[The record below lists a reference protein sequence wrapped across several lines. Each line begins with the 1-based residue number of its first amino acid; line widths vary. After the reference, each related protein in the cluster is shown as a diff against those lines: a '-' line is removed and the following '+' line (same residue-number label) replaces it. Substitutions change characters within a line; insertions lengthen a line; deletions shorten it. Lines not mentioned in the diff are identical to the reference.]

1 MNSTNMPSGP
11 DDRLKRLLG
20 GAELAPLRLRMRR
33 YFERADNSDSREI
46 LQLTQLSVTEHEA
59 LTLLTGR
66 PSRPSRSVRVNV
78 RQLDTVLIEAG
89 IAGSLRAALELIDG
103 PIVNQAARRNSIQTQ
118 WDSVTGLDHWHV
130 AMCDWLQTPAAIR
143 LLKRLTRQDPATA
156 RQLLERADIVLRRL
170 PTDGVPLSQLAAET
184 LGNAHALDSGEPT
197 ATIIL
202 AAWRRLESK
211 NTSGAN
217 SSDDDE
223 QQNDVRMPEERV
235 RDIWARAGVLINELA
250 RPVLF
255 LNLPVTCYDT
265 TMGIPGEP
273 GYLSLRRL
281 LRVPPI
287 WAVNGVTVFVCEN
300 PNLVA
305 IAADRLGAASAPLVC
320 TDGMPAAAQRTLLTQ
335 LERAGARLMYHG
347 DFDWAGLQIANHM
360 MRTWQVNLWRFSAED
375 YEVAV
380 TNGPHTRHD
389 LSGAC
394 VAASWDV
401 TLMLAM
407 QRHGIAIAEEA
418 VAASLLEDLHLHETM
433 R

>member
-1 MNSTNMPSGP
+1 MNSNSIPPGL

-33 YFERADNSDSREI
+33 YFERVDNGAPEGI
-46 LQLTQLSVTEHEA
+46 LRLTQLNAAEQEA
-59 LTLLTGR
+59 LALLIGR
-66 PSRPSRSVRVNV
+66 SSRPFRSTRVDV
-78 RQLDTVLIEAG
+78 RQLDAALNEAG
-89 IAGSLRAALELIDG
+89 IASSLRTALKLIDG
-103 PIVNQAARRNSIQTQ
+103 PIVNRAAHRINIQAQ
-118 WDSVTGLDHWHV
+118 WDHVTSHGHWHV
-130 AMCDWLQTPAAIR
+130 TLSDWVITPVAIR
-143 LLKRLTRQDPATA
+143 LLKRLARQNPTIAQ
-156 RQLLERADIVLRRL
+156 QLLERADIVLRRL
-170 PTDGVPLSQLAAET
+170 PADGVPLSQLAAET
-184 LGNAHALDSGEPT
+184 FGNAHALDSGEPT

-211 NTSGAN
+211 NAFGAN
-217 SSDDDE
+217 LSDDNE
-223 QQNDVRMPEERV
+223 QQNDVRIPDERV

-255 LNLPVTCYDT
+255 LNLPVACNDT
-265 TMGIPGEP
+265 TMGTPGEP
-273 GYLSLRRL
+273 AYLSLRRL
-281 LRVPPI
+281 VRVPPV

-347 DFDWAGLQIANHM
+347 DFDWAGLQIANHV
-360 MRTWQVNLWRFSAED
+360 MRTWPANLWRFGAKD

-380 TNGPHTRHD
+380 TNAPHARHD

-394 VAASWDV
+394 VAALWDEA
-401 TLMLAM
+401 LMLAM
-407 QRHGIAIAEEA
+407 QSHGIAIAEEA
-418 VAASLLEDLHLHETM
+418 VAASLLEDLHQIV
-433 R
+433 

>member
-1 MNSTNMPSGP
+1 MNSNSIPPGP
-11 DDRLKRLLG
+11 DDPLKRLLG
-20 GAELAPLRLRMRR
+20 GAELARLRLRMRR
-33 YFERADNSDSREI
+33 YFERVDNGAPEGI
-46 LQLTQLSVTEHEA
+46 LRLTQLNAAEQEA
-59 LTLLTGR
+59 LALLIGR
-66 PSRPSRSVRVNV
+66 SSRPFRSTRVDV
-78 RQLDTVLIEAG
+78 RQLDAALNEAG
-89 IAGSLRAALELIDG
+89 IASSLRTALKLIDG
-103 PIVNQAARRNSIQTQ
+103 PIVNRAAHRINIQAQ
-118 WDSVTGLDHWHV
+118 WDHVTSHGHWHV
-130 AMCDWLQTPAAIR
+130 TLSDWVITPGAIR
-143 LLKRLTRQDPATA
+143 LLKRLARQNPTIAQ
-156 RQLLERADIVLRRL
+156 QLLERADIVLRRL
-170 PTDGVPLSQLAAET
+170 PADGVPLSQLAAET

-211 NTSGAN
+211 NAFGAN
-217 SSDDDE
+217 LSDDNE
-223 QQNDVRMPEERV
+223 QQNDVRIPDERV

-255 LNLPVTCYDT
+255 LNLPVACNDT
-265 TMGIPGEP
+265 TMGTPGEP
-273 GYLSLRRL
+273 AYLSLRRL
-281 LRVPPI
+281 VRVPPV

-360 MRTWQVNLWRFSAED
+360 MRTWHANLWRFGAKD

-380 TNGPHTRHD
+380 TNAPHARHD

-394 VAASWDV
+394 VAALWDEA
-401 TLMLAM
+401 LMLAM
-407 QRHGIAIAEEA
+407 QSHGIAIAEEA
-418 VAASLLEDLHLHETM
+418 VAASLLEDLHQIV
-433 R
+433 

>member
-1 MNSTNMPSGP
+1 MNSNSIPPGL

-33 YFERADNSDSREI
+33 YFERVDNGAPEGI
-46 LQLTQLSVTEHEA
+46 LRLTQLNAAEQEA
-59 LTLLTGR
+59 LALLIGR
-66 PSRPSRSVRVNV
+66 SSRPFRSTRVDV
-78 RQLDTVLIEAG
+78 RQLDAALNEAG
-89 IAGSLRAALELIDG
+89 IASSLRTALELIDG
-103 PIVNQAARRNSIQTQ
+103 PIVNRAAHRINIQAQ
-118 WDSVTGLDHWHV
+118 WDHVTSHGHWHV
-130 AMCDWLQTPAAIR
+130 TLSDWVITPVAIR
-143 LLKRLTRQDPATA
+143 LLKRLARQNPAIA
-156 RQLLERADIVLRRL
+156 QQLLERADIVLRRL
-170 PTDGVPLSQLAAET
+170 PADGVPLSQLAAET

-211 NTSGAN
+211 NAFGAN
-217 SSDDDE
+217 LSDDNE
-223 QQNDVRMPEERV
+223 QQNDVRIPDERV

-255 LNLPVTCYDT
+255 LNLPVACNDT
-265 TMGIPGEP
+265 TMGTPGEP
-273 GYLSLRRL
+273 AYLSLRRL
-281 LRVPPI
+281 VRVPPV

-360 MRTWQVNLWRFSAED
+360 MRTWHANLWRFGAKD

-380 TNGPHTRHD
+380 TNAPHARHD
-389 LSGAC
+389 LSGVC
-394 VAASWDV
+394 VAALWDEA
-401 TLMLAM
+401 LMLAM
-407 QRHGIAIAEEA
+407 QSHGIAIAEEA
-418 VAASLLEDLHLHETM
+418 VAASLLEDLHQIV
-433 R
+433 

>member
-1 MNSTNMPSGP
+1 MNSNSIPPGL

-33 YFERADNSDSREI
+33 YFERVDNGAPEGI
-46 LQLTQLSVTEHEA
+46 LRLTQLNAAEQEA
-59 LTLLTGR
+59 LALLIGR
-66 PSRPSRSVRVNV
+66 SSRPFRSTRVDV
-78 RQLDTVLIEAG
+78 RQLDAALNEAG
-89 IAGSLRAALELIDG
+89 IASSLRTALELIDG
-103 PIVNQAARRNSIQTQ
+103 PIVNRAAHRINLQAQ
-118 WDSVTGLDHWHV
+118 WDHVTSHGHWHV
-130 AMCDWLQTPAAIR
+130 TLSDWVITPVAIR
-143 LLKRLTRQDPATA
+143 LLKRLARQNPAIA
-156 RQLLERADIVLRRL
+156 QQLLERADIVLRRL
-170 PTDGVPLSQLAAET
+170 PADGVPLSQLAAET

-211 NTSGAN
+211 NAFGAN
-217 SSDDDE
+217 LSDDNE
-223 QQNDVRMPEERV
+223 QQNDVRIPDERV

-255 LNLPVTCYDT
+255 LNLPVACNDT
-265 TMGIPGEP
+265 TMGTPGEP
-273 GYLSLRRL
+273 AYLSLRRL
-281 LRVPPI
+281 VRVPPV

-360 MRTWQVNLWRFSAED
+360 MRTWHANLWRFGAKD

-380 TNGPHTRHD
+380 TNAPHARHD
-389 LSGAC
+389 LSGVC
-394 VAASWDV
+394 VAALWDEA
-401 TLMLAM
+401 LMLAM
-407 QRHGIAIAEEA
+407 QSHGIAIAEEA
-418 VAASLLEDLHLHETM
+418 VAASLLEDLHQIV
-433 R
+433 

>member
-1 MNSTNMPSGP
+1 MNSNSIPPGL

-33 YFERADNSDSREI
+33 YFERVDNGAPEGI
-46 LQLTQLSVTEHEA
+46 LRLTQLNAAEQEA
-59 LTLLTGR
+59 LALLIGR
-66 PSRPSRSVRVNV
+66 SSRPFRSTRVDV
-78 RQLDTVLIEAG
+78 RQLDAALNEAG
-89 IAGSLRAALELIDG
+89 IASSLRTALELIDG
-103 PIVNQAARRNSIQTQ
+103 PIVNRAAHRINLQAQ
-118 WDSVTGLDHWHV
+118 WDHVTSHGHWHV
-130 AMCDWLQTPAAIR
+130 TLSDWVITPVAIR
-143 LLKRLTRQDPATA
+143 LLKRLARQNPTIAQ
-156 RQLLERADIVLRRL
+156 QLLERADIVLRRL
-170 PTDGVPLSQLAAET
+170 PADGVPLSQLAAET

-211 NTSGAN
+211 NAFGAN
-217 SSDDDE
+217 LSDDNE
-223 QQNDVRMPEERV
+223 QQNDVRIPDERV

-255 LNLPVTCYDT
+255 LNLPVACNDT
-265 TMGIPGEP
+265 TMGTPGEP
-273 GYLSLRRL
+273 AYLSLRRL
-281 LRVPPI
+281 VRVPPV

-360 MRTWQVNLWRFSAED
+360 MRTWHANLWRFGAKD

-380 TNGPHTRHD
+380 TNAPHARHD

-394 VAASWDV
+394 VAALWDEA
-401 TLMLAM
+401 LMLAM
-407 QRHGIAIAEEA
+407 QSHGIAIAEEA
-418 VAASLLEDLHLHETM
+418 VAASLLEDLHQIV
-433 R
+433 

>member
-1 MNSTNMPSGP
+1 MNSNSIPPGL

-33 YFERADNSDSREI
+33 YFERVDNGAPEGI
-46 LQLTQLSVTEHEA
+46 LRLTQLNAAEQEA
-59 LTLLTGR
+59 LALLIGR
-66 PSRPSRSVRVNV
+66 SSRPFRSTRVDV
-78 RQLDTVLIEAG
+78 RQLDAALNEAG
-89 IAGSLRAALELIDG
+89 IASSLRTALELIDG
-103 PIVNQAARRNSIQTQ
+103 PIVNRAAHRINLQAQ
-118 WDSVTGLDHWHV
+118 WDHVTSHGHWHV
-130 AMCDWLQTPAAIR
+130 TLSDWVITPVAIR
-143 LLKRLTRQDPATA
+143 LLKRLARQNPAIA
-156 RQLLERADIVLRRL
+156 QQLLERADIVLRRL
-170 PTDGVPLSQLAAET
+170 PADGVPLSQLAAET

-211 NTSGAN
+211 NAFGAN
-217 SSDDDE
+217 LSDDNE
-223 QQNDVRMPEERV
+223 QQNDVRIPDERV

-255 LNLPVTCYDT
+255 LNLPVACNDT
-265 TMGIPGEP
+265 TMGTPGEP
-273 GYLSLRRL
+273 AYLSLRRL
-281 LRVPPI
+281 VRVPPV

-360 MRTWQVNLWRFSAED
+360 MRTWHANLWRFGAKD

-380 TNGPHTRHD
+380 TNAPHARHD

-394 VAASWDV
+394 VAALWDEA
-401 TLMLAM
+401 LMLAM
-407 QRHGIAIAEEA
+407 QSHGIAIAEEA
-418 VAASLLEDLHLHETM
+418 VAASLLEDLHQIV
-433 R
+433 